1 MISFLL
7 AMDRN
12 GLIGRGNKLPWHL
25 PDDLRYFKETTWGH
39 PVIMGRKTFESIG
52 KALPGRENSVLTQ
65 NLDFSAPGVTCYH
78 SAEEFLHAG
87 KAYGNECFVIGGAKI
102 FDLFLPY
109 ADRLYITHIDAE
121 FEGDTYFKGFRE
133 KDWRLVSQRSGK
145 LDRKNIYPH
154 EFHVYER
161 NKSVMNL
168 H

>member
-65 NLDFSAPGVTCYH
+65 TL
-78 SAEEFLHAG
+78 
-87 KAYGNECFVIGGAKI
+87 I
-102 FDLFLPY
+102 FQLL
-109 ADRLYITHIDAE
+109 
-121 FEGDTYFKGFRE
+121 G
-133 KDWRLVSQRSGK
+133 
-145 LDRKNIYPH
+145 
-154 EFHVYER
+154 
-161 NKSVMNL
+161 
-168 H
+168 